1 MNVNGDK
8 QEGFRDLAFQL
19 DRKGLYETVR
29 INAGR
34 RLFRKLAAP
43 ALAGFVFLGHSIDGN
58 YLKGLVWAIAIGL
71 LYWGLSQAMFLL
83 HVYGAVNETLLV
95 PQRIRFQGE
104 RMLVVSEH
112 GTEEFDRPDP
122 SEVKVAD
129 SYLAVGKGK
138 NSLVFVKRS
147 FEKLEDFEVLK
158 NWLKGDREVERRGS
172 LLNFES

>member
-1 MNVNGDK
+1 LNVNDGKRED
-8 QEGFRDLAFQL
+8 FRDIAFRL
-19 DRKGLYETVR
+19 DRKDLYETVR

-129 SYLAVGKGK
+129 RYLAVAMGK

-147 FEKLEDFEVLK
+147 FGKPGDFEVLRS
-158 NWLKGDREVERRGS
+158 WLKGDGETERRRD
-172 LLNFES
+172 